1 MHGSGCCSV
10 TQSGLTLATPRTTE
24 RQASLSFTIF
34 WSLLNSWPL
43 SHCCHPTTFSS
54 VIPSPPAF
62 NLSNIGVFSNELA
75 LHIRW
80 PKYWNFSLSTS
91 PRNEYSESI
100 SFKIDWFNLFAVQ
113 GTLRVF
119 LNTTVQKHHSLALS
133 SLYSPNLTFRCDYWK
148 YHSFDYGSGDRHKST
163 HESEQ
168 ETGIQPT
175 FKIRNLWWHFIK
187 TQRVELMDWRAGED

>member
-1 MHGSGCCSV
+1 MLFRS
-10 TQSGLTLATPRTTE
+10 
-24 RQASLSFTIF
+24 
-34 WSLLNSWPL
+34 
-43 SHCCHPTTFSS
+43 
-54 VIPSPPAF
+54 
-62 NLSNIGVFSNELA
+62 ELA

-133 SLYSPNLTFRCDYWK
+133 NLYSPNLTFICDYWK

-163 HESEQ
+163 HESDQ

-175 FKIRNLWWHFIK
+175 FKIRNLWWHFYQDPKSRVNGLESWGGLKLEMDSPNRQAVGLKTVWIK
-187 TQRVELMDWRAGED
+187 TDSGFVLTRDFSIPFSLVCRSRRGIL

>member
-1 MHGSGCCSV
+1 M
-10 TQSGLTLATPRTTE
+10 AFE
-24 RQASLSFTIF
+24 SLMPSNHLF
-34 WSLLNSWPL
+34 L
-43 SHCCHPTTFSS
+43 CHPFSS
-54 VIPSPPAF
+54 CLQSFQHRGLFQWVGSSHQVAKV
-62 NLSNIGVFSNELA
+62 L
-75 LHIRW
+75 
-80 PKYWNFSLSTS
+80 NFSLSIS

-100 SFKIDWFNLFAVQ
+100 SFKIDWFDLLAVQ

-133 SLYSPNLTFRCDYWK
+133 NLYSPNLTFICDYWK

-168 ETGIQPT
+168 ETGTQPT

-187 TQRVELMDWRAGED
+187 TQRIELMDWRAGED